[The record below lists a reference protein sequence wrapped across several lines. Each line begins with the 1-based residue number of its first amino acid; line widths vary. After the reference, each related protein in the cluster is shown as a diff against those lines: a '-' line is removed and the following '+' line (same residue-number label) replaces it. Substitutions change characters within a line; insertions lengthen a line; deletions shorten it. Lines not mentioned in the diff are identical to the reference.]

1 MNLRLIFGH
10 EAWGL
15 QVLSGCIKFTLF
27 KERKNSGVYGGGSVT
42 RVKGTERILIQW
54 YYISVL
60 VKGTQKHTANH
71 QRAKHVIWIVC
82 LFCGVVH
89 PKALCA
95 WIWLVEDTK
104 EAVCSPLTS
113 VLLFVSALWCI
124 EKLWLGYPSQTN
136 AQEIPLLCIIL
147 NNSLTSHCKA
157 FIPFKTIFFKLCAYC
172 LSVNCN
178 GVSCLALGDGWW
190 GVGLWAYM
198 LSCCAVRS
206 GRQFSLV
213 KQTGAGWCYF
223 VRFVTI
229 LNFTNIIWCCAYCRH
244 RTLKTN
250 KISRYS
256 VFFINIDSHL
266 LSISLFWQV
275 IQVLRKQTTGKIFN
289 CMTSRQIHWWR
300 DITESSRSGS
310 VWALWSKRCCAQ
322 GWAINLKCS
331 EALPLE

>member
-82 LFCGVVH
+82 LLCGVVH

-104 EAVCSPLTS
+104 EAVCSLLTS

-157 FIPFKTIFFKLCAYC
+157 FIPFKTI
-172 LSVNCN
+172 
-178 GVSCLALGDGWW
+178 
-190 GVGLWAYM
+190 
-198 LSCCAVRS
+198 
-206 GRQFSLV
+206 
-213 KQTGAGWCYF
+213 
-223 VRFVTI
+223 I
-229 LNFTNIIWCCAYCRH
+229 LNFVPTVC
-244 RTLKTN
+244 
-250 KISRYS
+250 
-256 VFFINIDSHL
+256 
-266 LSISLFWQV
+266 LSTVMGYLVWLWGMDGGEWDFGHICLVAVLSGQGVSL
-275 IQVLRKQTTGKIFN
+275 
-289 CMTSRQIHWWR
+289 
-300 DITESSRSGS
+300 
-310 VWALWSKRCCAQ
+310 A
-322 GWAINLKCS
+322 
-331 EALPLE
+331 